1 LDKRQ
6 RSFIAWISWRA
17 CAPSIN
23 SPRSACR

>member
-6 RSFIAWISWRA
+6 SSFIAWISRRA
-17 CAPSIN
+17 RAPSIS